1 MLTFITESV
10 DILSIL
16 KPGAN
21 IKTPKKTTWHMLE
34 SAKNIE
40 NVREL
45 FPMP

>member
-21 IKTPKKTTWHMLE
+21 IKIPKKTTWHMLE
-34 SAKNIE
+34 SEKNIK

-45 FPMP
+45 FPIP